1 VGTAQRLKLGPLDHG
16 RRLSRAAF
24 EEAEYEQGFRYE
36 IIDGRLYVSPLPNLP
51 EHRLERWLTRAVER
65 YSDDHPEI
73 LNYVATKGRVFLPEA
88 VRLTVPEPDLAAY
101 SDFPLESEVDELS
114 WEEISPVLVAEVL
127 VGGSIEK
134 DLGRNPPLYL
144 AVPSIKEYWV
154 LDGSDVTRQ
163 PTLIQHR
170 RRGKRWSL
178 SHHPFGSTFTTPLLP
193 GFELVIDPRPP
204 SHRR

>member
-16 RRLSRAAF
+16 RRLKRAEF
-24 EEAEYEQGFRYE
+24 EEAEYDQGFQYE
-36 IIDGRLYVSPLPNLP
+36 IIDGRLYVSPLPNFP
-51 EHRLERWLTRAVER
+51 EHWLERWLVRAVER
-65 YSDDHPEI
+65 YADAHPDAI
-73 LNYVATKGRVFLPEA
+73 NFVANKGRVFLPEA

-101 SDFPLESEVDELS
+101 AQFPEESEFDEVN
-114 WEEISPVLVAEVL
+114 WEDISPVLVAEVL

-170 RRGKRWSL
+170 RRGKRWVVT
-178 SHHPFGSTFTTPLLP
+178 HYPYQSTFTTPLLP
-193 GFELVIDPRPP
+193 GFKLVIDPR
-204 SHRR
+204 RRRR